1 MLSQL
6 IRSFA
11 CILKVAGSTPCSS
24 FFFIFFYPDVGT
36 RVSGTSGRSTWNDQ
50 SFDLLSSKLMLIN
63 RCHFGKI
70 TTFSLELR
78 IRRVT
83 SRFEAN
89 EPNFCLTSKYPSK
102 PKWVDLHLPL
112 GEPFHERCFLLY
124 LGWTHFRLLA
134 SFLQRLW
141 NSKINDRSAKTSN
154 KYTILQKGVKPT
166 KHNGNEPNSRNS

>member
-63 RCHFGKI
+63 RCHFEKI
-70 TTFSLELR
+70 TTSSLELR

-83 SRFEAN
+83 SRFD
-89 EPNFCLTSKYPSK
+89 NFCLIKISTKTQVSWPPFALKWAFPWAMILALLGLDSFSPIGLISSSALIHASSK
-102 PKWVDLHLPL
+102 LA
-112 GEPFHERCFLLY
+112 CFKA
-124 LGWTHFRLLA
+124 R
-134 SFLQRLW
+134 
-141 NSKINDRSAKTSN
+141 K
-154 KYTILQKGVKPT
+154 
-166 KHNGNEPNSRNS
+166 